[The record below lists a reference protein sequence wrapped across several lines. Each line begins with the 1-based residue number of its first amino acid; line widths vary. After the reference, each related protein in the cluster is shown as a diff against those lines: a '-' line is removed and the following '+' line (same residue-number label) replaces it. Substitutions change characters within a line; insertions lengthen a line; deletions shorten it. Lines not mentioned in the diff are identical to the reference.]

1 VVVVVNLRFYQGL
14 GVCEATVE
22 RQVAVAQ
29 PPVQD
34 GLANRIADQDGRPPP
49 LEQPAHHGQGQL
61 LRACVTL
68 SVAGTDHLDGFGKGA
83 GALGH
88 KAAVASIRNGH
99 LHQSLPLHK
108 HALVAPDQL
117 V

>member
-1 VVVVVNLRFYQGL
+1 MVNFTLYPFCCVVTSIHFIWVSNLRFYQGL

-68 SVAGTDHLDGFGKGA
+68 GVWRILVRILLPPIPSTYVCSG
-83 GALGH
+83 GH
-88 KAAVASIRNGH
+88 WAKPSRVFR
-99 LHQSLPLHK
+99 
-108 HALVAPDQL
+108 
-117 V
+117 